1 MEQTFFTLA
10 DGRKVELLVAGTP
23 QAMALVFHHGTPGAT
38 STWEAWLSE
47 VENQGGFA
55 FSYSRP
61 GYGQSDRH
69 EGRTIIDNASDIE
82 EILRHFGIEKI
93 VSIGWSG
100 GGPHC
105 LADTTLFQSVAA
117 ISIAG
122 VGPFGANDLDFLEG
136 MGEENHIEFGA
147 AVQGPAAIEDWMKNN
162 ASALAQVTGD
172 EIIEA
177 FGGLIG
183 DADKKSLNDGAAEG
197 VAKSYRQSIEAGYYG
212 WMDDDLAFVE
222 PWGFDIASITK
233 PVELWQGNDDFMV
246 PHAHGYWLEKNIPTA
261 KLHFVPGEGH
271 ISLGENKRSAIIA
284 NALGYLN

>member
-1 MEQTFFTLA
+1 MEQNFLTLS
-10 DGRKVELLVAGTP
+10 DGRKVELLVAGKP
-23 QAMALVFHHGTPGAT
+23 QTHAVIFHHGTPGGST
-38 STWEAWLSE
+38 TWETWLTE
-47 VENQGGFA
+47 VEAQGGFA
-55 FSYSRP
+55 ISYSRP

-69 EGRTIIDNASDIE
+69 EGRTVIDNAADIE
-82 EILRHFGIEKI
+82 EILKHFAISKI

-122 VGPFGANDLDFLEG
+122 VGPFGASDLDFLEG
-136 MGEENHIEFGA
+136 MGEENHDEFGE
-147 AVQGPAAIEDWMKNN
+147 AVRGPAAIEDWMKRNSLTLGGVV
-162 ASALAQVTGD
+162 ADDV
-172 EIIEA
+172 IEA

-183 DADKKSLNDGAAEG
+183 DADKKALNNGAAEG
-197 VAKSYRQSIEAGYYG
+197 IAKSYRQSLETGYYG

-222 PWGFDIASITK
+222 PWGFDLASISK

-261 KLHFVPGEGH
+261 KLNFVPGEGH
-271 ISLGENKRSAIIA
+271 ISLGESQRSAIIA
-284 NALGYLN
+284 NALKYLA